1 MKEERGHCTIKS
13 GIHEEFKSL
22 RFHFN
27 TSTHTA
33 CTCDARSV
41 PAKSTMNNFPT
52 LTSSLISFTRL
63 FCLTATCGVDK
74 AGGAHSNYSANLRS
88 CT

>member
-1 MKEERGHCTIKS
+1 MKDERGHWTIKS

-22 RFHFN
+22 RFHFY
-27 TSTHTA
+27 THSMY

-41 PAKSTMNNFPT
+41 PAKSTMNSFPT

-74 AGGAHSNYSANLRS
+74 AGGTHTNNANLRS